1 LNEVNMRR
9 LIMLSAVLAIAACS
23 DSQQVTSPAKAR
35 SVSPGAVS
43 MEELSQG
50 AHANGKPQPGPVGF
64 TQVAQYFGDWASF
77 QAGQTGSAMALCPA
91 GQTAIAGGYQFASL
105 AGTHPLINGSA
116 RLELPSATGWIIYA
130 MNDQAGAGS
139 FNLDAYVICAS

>member
-1 LNEVNMRR
+1 MRR
-9 LIMLSAVLAIAACS
+9 LIILSAVLAIAACS
-23 DSQQVTSPAKAR
+23 DSHVTSPANAR
-35 SVSPGAVS
+35 SVSSNAVS
-43 MEELSQG
+43 TGELSQG
-50 AHANGKPQPGPVGF
+50 PTVNGKAQPGPVGF

-105 AGTHPLINGSA
+105 AGTHPLISGSA